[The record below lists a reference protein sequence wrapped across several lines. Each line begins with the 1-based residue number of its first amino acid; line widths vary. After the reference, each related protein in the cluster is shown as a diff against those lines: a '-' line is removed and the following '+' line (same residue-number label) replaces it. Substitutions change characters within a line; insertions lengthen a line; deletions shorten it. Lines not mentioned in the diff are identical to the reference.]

1 MKGRRKASSNFVQ
14 FAEPPWDAAPR
25 NGRMG
30 RVRFGPD
37 SSDAS
42 DSSFHMDDID
52 YIEKAGEKFLD
63 VERLGI
69 AGFDLPA
76 GLWN

>member
-1 MKGRRKASSNFVQ
+1 
-14 FAEPPWDAAPR
+14 
-25 NGRMG
+25 MG

-42 DSSFHMDDID
+42 GSSFHMDDID